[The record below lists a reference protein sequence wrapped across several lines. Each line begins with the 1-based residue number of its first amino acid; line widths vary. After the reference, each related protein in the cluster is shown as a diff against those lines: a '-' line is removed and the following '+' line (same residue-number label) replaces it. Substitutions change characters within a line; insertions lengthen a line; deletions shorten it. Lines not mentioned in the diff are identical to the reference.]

1 MAERQRPIN
10 ETGYYVPPFITKGG
24 IKYKVRL
31 ASKARLFD
39 HNVHGWVV
47 LTWREVGIRKSPLFT
62 KGFEEVKDKNTGKM
76 KIKGGTSI
84 ADNIRGMV
92 AIGKPVDAIREE
104 QKKRKEL
111 MEKRFKDSLHD
122 IKKGINKEAMD
133 KLHSKKP
140 IVVGDSFKDV

>member
-1 MAERQRPIN
+1 MAERPIN
-10 ETGYYVPPFITKGG
+10 ETGYYVPPYITKSG

-31 ASKARLFD
+31 ASKERLFD
-39 HNVHGWVV
+39 HNVHGWIL
-47 LTWREVGIRKSPLFT
+47 LTWREVGIKKSPLFT
-62 KGFEEVKDKNTGKM
+62 KGFEEVKDRKTGKM
-76 KIKGGTSI
+76 KIKGGTSV

-92 AIGKPVDAIREE
+92 AIGKPVDVIREE

-111 MEKRFKDSLHD
+111 REKRFKDSMHD
-122 IKKGINKEAMD
+122 IKKRINKDAMD